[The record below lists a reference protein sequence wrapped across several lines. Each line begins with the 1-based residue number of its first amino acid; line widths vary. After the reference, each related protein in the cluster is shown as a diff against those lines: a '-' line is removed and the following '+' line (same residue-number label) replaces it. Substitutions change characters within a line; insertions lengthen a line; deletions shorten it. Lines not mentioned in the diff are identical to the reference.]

1 MKFEDLFFI
10 LMRTQNIEPFSDENL
25 TVIDTDF
32 SNIPVR
38 LYLPKRK
45 SERQRPAVIYIHGGA
60 YVTGSFS
67 KCIFL
72 MCVLI

>member
-1 MKFEDLFFI
+1 MKFEDLFFM
-10 LMRTQNIEPFSDENL
+10 LMRIQNIEPFSDENL

-60 YVTGSFS
+60 YVTGSSS
-67 KCIFL
+67 KCIF
-72 MCVLI
+72 